1 MVDVQQE
8 EQDVVLSRIVYE
20 YLGDDARNGY
30 PGGFDSL
37 EDNQSGGREEQR
49 RYKLLEEAI
58 RQYNKSSRDND
69 KDNKDNKDILFN
81 CLFELMKPSPKLF
94 SYVLRSKG
102 GKLNIDL
109 IKIFTC
115 HSKWYTEHIESS
127 DYDIRRRNSEYDLE
141 LKRVLHCSQKKPV
154 PSILFLEF
162 LLFLCNKIA
171 KIANEFYLTVSHVV
185 SDMYNDTDPQKN
197 AEIRGEISDAVDID
211 LKKGFHKSILCKLK
225 ILELSAH
232 IPDSDG
238 VLNMACPLHEL
249 EIITTESPDRVKEI
263 KRHILDIYK
272 KYAKRFNGMVTPAS
286 FSLGSAF
293 AVLCAELIKY
303 LIPSDASGH
312 TGSPSLS
319 PERSGQHIK
328 VRDEYTQE
336 ILNSLYNPD
345 EEYRKEALT
354 GDEII
359 SIAKSFGWCPFLFE
373 DEGCYRRVGALDDGV
388 PHRRIFNHPLNY
400 ESGSPCMFNVCDE
413 KVLMMGKKRSRP
425 PNQDDGHHGGKSLK
439 KYRKNTKHFTRR
451 RPSTNRRR
459 HTRRRRTKRRR
470 H

>member
-1 MVDVQQE
+1 MQQ

-30 PGGFDSL
+30 PEGFDSHK
-37 EDNQSGGREEQR
+37 DNQSGGRNEKI
-49 RYKLLEEAI
+49 RYKLLEKAI
-58 RQYNKSSRDND
+58 RQYKSSRGKD
-69 KDNKDNKDILFN
+69 KDKNKDILFN
-81 CLFELMKPSPKLF
+81 CLFELMKLSPKLF
-94 SYVLRSKG
+94 SYVLRSIG

-127 DYDIRRRNSEYDLE
+127 DYDVRRRTNLEYDLE

-171 KIANEFYLTVSHVV
+171 EIANEFYLTVSHVV
-185 SDMYNDTDPQKN
+185 SDRYNDTDPQKN
-197 AEIRGEISDAVDID
+197 AEIRGEISAAVDID
-211 LKKGFHKSILCKLK
+211 LTKGFHDSILCKLK

-232 IPDSDG
+232 ITDSDG

-249 EIITTESPDRVKEI
+249 EIITTESPDRVKGI
-263 KRHILDIYK
+263 KLHILDIYK

-293 AVLCAELIKY
+293 AVLCAEIIKY
-303 LIPSDASGH
+303 LIPSDASGY

-328 VRDEYTQE
+328 VRDEYTQK
-336 ILNSLYNPD
+336 ILNPLYKPD

-354 GDEII
+354 GEEII

-373 DEGCYRRVGALDDGV
+373 DKGCYRRVGGLDDGV
-388 PHRRIFNHPLNY
+388 PHSKIFHHPLNY

-413 KVLMMGKKRSRP
+413 KVLMRGKKRLRS
-425 PNQDDGHHGGKSLK
+425 PNPDDGHHGGKSLK
-439 KYRKNTKHFTRR
+439 KYRKNNKHFTRR
-451 RPSTNRRR
+451 RPSTNRRHHHTR
-459 HTRRRRTKRRR
+459 HTRRRRTKHRR